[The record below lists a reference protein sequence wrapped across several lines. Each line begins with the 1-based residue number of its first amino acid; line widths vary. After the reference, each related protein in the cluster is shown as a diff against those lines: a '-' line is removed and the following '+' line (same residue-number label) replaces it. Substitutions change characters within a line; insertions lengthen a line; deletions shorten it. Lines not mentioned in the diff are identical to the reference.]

1 MYYSYLH
8 PGAGNLGGNPVEC
21 PNRYA
26 AMVEQVINK
35 HKVRL
40 FDSIDELPIVRFHKY
55 QKMLMIDAGIGAD
68 LASFDRHIEKMRRY
82 MAKGQTDNATTEMQ
96 NLRQCVYLMQ
106 AEVSPKHRAFA
117 VLVESIDGKRC
128 DDLSD
133 AGLEGVLA
141 QLGAVTVGEVEKA
154 SAEVKKNLTRN

>member
-1 MYYSYLH
+1 MCYRYLY
-8 PGAGNLGGNPVEC
+8 PRAGSFGGNPVEC
-21 PNRYA
+21 SNRYA

-96 NLRQCVYLMQ
+96 NLRQCVYLIQ
-106 AEVSPKHRAFA
+106 SEISPKHRAFA
-117 VLVESIDGKRC
+117 VLVESIDGKLC

-133 AGLEGVLA
+133 SGLEGVLA
-141 QLGAVTVGEVEKA
+141 KLGAATVGEVEKA

>member
-1 MYYSYLH
+1 
-8 PGAGNLGGNPVEC
+8 
-21 PNRYA
+21 
-26 AMVEQVINK
+26 MVEQVINK

-96 NLRQCVYLMQ
+96 NLRQCVYLIQ
-106 AEVSPKHRAFA
+106 SEISPKHRAFA
-117 VLVESIDGKRC
+117 VLVESIDGKLC

-133 AGLEGVLA
+133 SGLEGVLA
-141 QLGAVTVGEVEKA
+141 KLGAATVGEVEKA